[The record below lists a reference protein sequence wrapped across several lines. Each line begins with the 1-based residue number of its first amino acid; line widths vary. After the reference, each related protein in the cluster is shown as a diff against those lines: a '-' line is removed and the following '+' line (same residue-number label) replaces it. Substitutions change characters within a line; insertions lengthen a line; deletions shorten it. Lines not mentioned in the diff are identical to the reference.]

1 MHDGINHPSGHML
14 WVHAS
19 TSLVTTAMTAVDL
32 NAFHGFRVHVC
43 WNYGTITLW
52 SYSSQFHFA
61 CVSSMSC
68 LHFWIDPVHEEPSLW
83 QLVPRLLPNFY
94 LNFFSE
100 THKSVTSVPCLHMP
114 LEHVP
119 CRYHFVYLC
128 MLQFLVNISAATQW
142 FHIHFQLPHIFWT
155 HGSIDIVDA
164 ASWFYTAISGCCASL
179 LSTLGWHIGMS
190 QACREEMLM
199 G

>member
-1 MHDGINHPSGHML
+1 LLELWHDNIMKLQFTVSFRLCLLNELLAFLDRSGP
-14 WVHAS
+14 WG
-19 TSLVTTAMTAVDL
+19 
-32 NAFHGFRVHVC
+32 AFC
-43 WNYGTITLW
+43 
-52 SYSSQFHFA
+52 
-61 CVSSMSC
+61 
-68 LHFWIDPVHEEPSLW
+68 LW